1 LNADRGSQAT
11 LGRPD
16 FELPGLHRA
25 ALDAASE
32 FTERELSPIAGQID
46 AEDRFPE
53 WLWSR
58 LAEVGFLG
66 AAIPERWGG
75 SGGDLLTAAV
85 IVQAMAR
92 GVPAVAMSYGAHT
105 NLCAH
110 NLLRNGN
117 DEQRGHYLPKLC
129 SGEFIGGLALT
140 EPGAGSD
147 AVGIQLRARKVEGG
161 HRLTGTKIFI
171 TNGSIADL
179 LIVYG
184 KTDPDAGGRGITAFL
199 VEPKTMGVRVD
210 SVLEKMGMHGSPT
223 AVLGFDEVFVPA
235 ENVLG
240 EVNTGLRVMMG
251 GLDVERAY
259 FAALCVGVAEQALK
273 HTLEYANT
281 REQFGRKIGE
291 FQLVQGRIADSY
303 TMIEAARLLAYRAAS
318 IVEDRRASTESAAA
332 LLLAAETAQLATN
345 NAVQIFGG
353 YGYMRESPV
362 ERLFRDARLLT
373 IGAGTSEVRRTL
385 IARELLHLR

>member
-1 LNADRGSQAT
+1 
-11 LGRPD
+11 
-16 FELPGLHRA
+16 
-25 ALDAASE
+25 
-32 FTERELSPIAGQID
+32 
-46 AEDRFPE
+46 
-53 WLWSR
+53 
-58 LAEVGFLG
+58 
-66 AAIPERWGG
+66 
-75 SGGDLLTAAV
+75 
-85 IVQAMAR
+85 
-92 GVPAVAMSYGAHT
+92 
-105 NLCAH
+105 
-110 NLLRNGN
+110 
-117 DEQRGHYLPKLC
+117 
-129 SGEFIGGLALT
+129 
-140 EPGAGSD
+140 
-147 AVGIQLRARKVEGG
+147 
-161 HRLTGTKIFI
+161 
-171 TNGSIADL
+171 
-179 LIVYG
+179 
-184 KTDPDAGGRGITAFL
+184 
-199 VEPKTMGVRVD
+199 
-210 SVLEKMGMHGSPT
+210 MHGSPT